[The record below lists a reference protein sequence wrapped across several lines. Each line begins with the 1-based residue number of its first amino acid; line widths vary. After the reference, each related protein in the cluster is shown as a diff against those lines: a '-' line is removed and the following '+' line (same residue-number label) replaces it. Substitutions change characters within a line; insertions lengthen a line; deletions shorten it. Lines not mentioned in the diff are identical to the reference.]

1 MVDSKALN
9 VQRFYENTFD
19 AIKDTE
25 LLVIISEQDEC
36 KHLDYKKFYDMIQQ
50 KIIVRKILNI

>member
-25 LLVIISEQDEC
+25 LLVIISE
-36 KHLDYKKFYDMIQQ
+36 
-50 KIIVRKILNI
+50 